1 MNLGQYIFVQITRFL
16 PKRKFERLVEKYN
29 DRTRGWSLS
38 HWSQLLVLMFGQL
51 LGCRSLRELTDIT
64 TAHGKKSFF
73 LGFGKTP
80 VNRPTLS
87 KANSVRDY
95 RIFEEFAFHMVGIA
109 QKKRL
114 TKEFEL
120 HGKFYAV
127 DSTTIGLCMSIFK
140 WAKFR
145 STKSGIKIHTQV
157 DIVTEIPV
165 FYRITNAAVH
175 DVNAMDWLTYEPL
188 ACYVFDRGY
197 FDLARLYE
205 IEKSHAFFI
214 IREKKRPAYEILDGE
229 DLMEGE
235 DNVLLDQ
242 TIVFTKIKNKEHYPG
257 KIRRI
262 VYYAPEL
269 NRTFTYYTNNFY
281 LAAKD
286 IALLYRYRWQVE
298 LFFKWIKQHLKVKT
312 FWGESENAVRIQI
325 HVAIITYCVIGIIEH
340 DFKLGRPIMQV
351 MRILSSALLLKEDIR
366 ELFVNSQT
374 DMSDK
379 TDGQLSL
386 DFEFD

>member
-1 MNLGQYIFVQITRFL
+1 M
-16 PKRKFERLVEKYN
+16 
-29 DRTRGWSLS
+29 
-38 HWSQLLVLMFGQL
+38 
-51 LGCRSLRELTDIT
+51 
-64 TAHGKKSFF
+64 
-73 LGFGKTP
+73 
-80 VNRPTLS
+80 
-87 KANSVRDY
+87 
-95 RIFEEFAFHMVGIA
+95 
-109 QKKRL
+109 
-114 TKEFEL
+114 
-120 HGKFYAV
+120 
-127 DSTTIGLCMSIFK
+127 
-140 WAKFR
+140 
-145 STKSGIKIHTQV
+145 
-157 DIVTEIPV
+157 
-165 FYRITNAAVH
+165 
-175 DVNAMDWLTYEPL
+175 
-188 ACYVFDRGY
+188 FDRGY
-197 FDLARLYE
+197 FDLTRLYE

-229 DLMEGE
+229 DLMEGK

-242 TIVFTKIKNKEHYPG
+242 TIVFTKKKNIEHYPG

-262 VYYAPEL
+262 VYYVPEL
-269 NRTFTYYTNNFY
+269 SRTFTYYTNNFY
-281 LAAKD
+281 LAAND

-374 DMSDK
+374 DMPDK